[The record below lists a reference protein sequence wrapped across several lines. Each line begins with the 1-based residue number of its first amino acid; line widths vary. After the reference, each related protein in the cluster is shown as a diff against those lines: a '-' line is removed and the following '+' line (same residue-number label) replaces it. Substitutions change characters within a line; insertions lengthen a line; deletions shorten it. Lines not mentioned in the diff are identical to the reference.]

1 MPHCNGYLTGAV
13 AATSRYDDTEERLNL
28 LLLLSEILAIFL
40 SEKESN
46 AFLNA
51 NGISPPLTSAK
62 LHKFSF
68 QKMMRDIYSHSS
80 IDFSVC
86 EAKVNHLN

>member
-1 MPHCNGYLTGAV
+1 MPHRNGYLIVAV
-13 AATSRYDDTEERLNL
+13 EATSRYDDTEERLNL

-46 AFLNA
+46 AFLNVG
-51 NGISPPLTSAK
+51 GISPPLTSAK

-68 QKMMRDIYSHSS
+68 QKMMWDIYSH
-80 IDFSVC
+80 FFGFFRF
-86 EAKVNHLN
+86 AGQM